1 MLKNHTRIISY
12 PTWDL
17 HPDHDR
23 DKSLRVYC
31 WISLWG
37 CSQHTEVGRQTG
49 PRCQASRWY
58 IITIPVP
65 SLIVFPWLRN
75 LKPRITDVWSSLSPT
90 CRGGQLD
97 QRTVAVRTRV
107 ANIYS
112 FSSYFYAIWLP
123 MIPTTN
129 QDATTASL
137 KHVLSNGV
145 LGRVGN
151 RLSVGDSSLVGPS
164 LWKSCMVEWWA
175 FKDSVSTSTVECVW
189 KPPLLQETGYTVTT
203 LSLKWLAVC

>member
-1 MLKNHTRIISY
+1 MLKNHTRTISY

-137 KHVLSNGV
+137 KHV
-145 LGRVGN
+145 
-151 RLSVGDSSLVGPS
+151 
-164 LWKSCMVEWWA
+164 
-175 FKDSVSTSTVECVW
+175 
-189 KPPLLQETGYTVTT
+189 
-203 LSLKWLAVC
+203 

>member
-1 MLKNHTRIISY
+1 MVKNHTRIISY

-49 PRCQASRWY
+49 PRCQTSRWY
-58 IITIPVP
+58 ILTIPVP

-75 LKPRITDVWSSLSPT
+75 LKPRITDVCSSLSPT

-97 QRTVAVRTRV
+97 QRTVAVRTR
-107 ANIYS
+107 ARKYLQFLFILLCNLAAYDPNDKS
-112 FSSYFYAIWLP
+112 RRYDCFSE
-123 MIPTTN
+123 TR
-129 QDATTASL
+129 
-137 KHVLSNGV
+137 LSNGV

-189 KPPLLQETGYTVTT
+189 KPPLLQETGFTVTT
-203 LSLKWLAVC
+203 L